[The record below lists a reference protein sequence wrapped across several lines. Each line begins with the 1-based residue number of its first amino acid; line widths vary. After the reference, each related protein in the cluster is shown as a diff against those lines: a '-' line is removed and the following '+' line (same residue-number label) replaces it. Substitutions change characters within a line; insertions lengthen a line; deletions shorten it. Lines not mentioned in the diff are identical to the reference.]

1 MTERATEEIKTDVGF
16 PPQVGELVIRR
27 LYVKGLSVEEPE
39 EHVLVEESLQYYY
52 EVGEPGDNW
61 MYRALAQISNAPDQ
75 NIELRFLSD
84 TELPFLSGVDSAT
97 ASSLVE
103 WSHKYGTSRVE
114 HTKASDADLQRFAG
128 LALTFHQDQSR
139 DFGQFVTA
147 VEQAKD
153 LQPIEKNRFVN
164 ILKAV

>member
-61 MYRALAQISNAPDQ
+61 MYRGVKSN
-75 NIELRFLSD
+75 F
-84 TELPFLSGVDSAT
+84 
-97 ASSLVE
+97 
-103 WSHKYGTSRVE
+103 SH
-114 HTKASDADLQRFAG
+114 
-128 LALTFHQDQSR
+128 
-139 DFGQFVTA
+139 
-147 VEQAKD
+147 
-153 LQPIEKNRFVN
+153 
-164 ILKAV
+164 